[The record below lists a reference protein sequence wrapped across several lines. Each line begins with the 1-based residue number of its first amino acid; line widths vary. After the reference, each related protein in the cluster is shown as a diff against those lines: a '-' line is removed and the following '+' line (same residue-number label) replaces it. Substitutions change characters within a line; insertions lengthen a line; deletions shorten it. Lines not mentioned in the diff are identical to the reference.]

1 MAALSNA
8 ADDTIRVLFIEDDP
22 AVAEMYKLK
31 LELDG
36 YVVTIAS
43 LRDDIGEAV
52 AIANPELI
60 FLDTQRDEDAGMTTL
75 RTLRD
80 AGSTAAV
87 PIIILSARHAG
98 ELTTSGFS
106 VMDYVVQA
114 DTALSSLTRDLEQW
128 SISGAN
134 GLTA

>member
-43 LRDDIGEAV
+43 LRDNIGEAL
-52 AIANPELI
+52 ALAKPELI
-60 FLDTQRDEDAGMTTL
+60 FLDTQRDQDAGMTTL

-87 PIIILSARHAG
+87 PIIILSAHPGQLAAA
-98 ELTTSGFS
+98 GFS

-128 SISGAN
+128 SISGGK